1 MATSIKSRRKAAEP
15 IAEAAVE
22 AKVPAKPARKTAKK
36 AAAKKPATKPAVS
49 KAVSEVVSEVVSEP
63 KPARKAV
70 AKKPAP
76 KKTKPAAATKVV
88 EAPAPVEPKA
98 KPARKAAAR
107 SKAKPAE
114 VVAVAAPAVV
124 AAAKP
129 AARKRPA
136 ARKTKPVVE
145 APPTPPVPPA
155 YSVLTLDQG
164 LQRGLLLQPGADA
177 PSGLVLDAQPMEQQL
192 QRLLTL
198 AADAG
203 HELRVADEVWL
214 QLAPGRDAE
223 ARVLRL
229 EAAYPDGQGLATLL
243 QAPLHGFQWEA
254 ALFAVC
260 AGRALLADDLG
271 LSQRA
276 PALAAWRLA
285 ALQFGLGRG
294 LLVAPA
300 ERHAAWQA
308 EAQRLLGGW
317 PAELRLLAPAE
328 LRGDEVAD
336 CLIVDAVQEFAELG
350 PLPAVQ
356 APWLWLL
363 ADRELLGEPQLDA
376 LADWLDAQRRGPL
389 ALLRALGV
397 DASKRQQREALQM
410 VMLSRR
416 KRDLGQAL
424 PLSLEQPLWV
434 QADGVR
440 PDAEALAQSR
450 QLLQRW
456 QRLGYLAHAEQLQLL
471 RAVARLREAAVGQPA
486 CAAKLQ
492 AIVALLPQIMP
503 ALTQKL
509 VIAVQQ
515 DATAAMLAQGL
526 AELGLAVASLRRD
539 QTPAQRAAELAQW
552 QGEQGQVLLAVD
564 VACPGLDLSAAGV
577 ALLLHADLPWNPAQ
591 RAQRVARV
599 AGGSRGLLSWQL
611 LVPGSLDAGLLAAH
625 EGQAA
630 LPTAQLDFEPTAQPF
645 LEAAA
650 LQRFMAALQLALAAQ
665 A

>member
-1 MATSIKSRRKAAEP
+1 MATSTKSRRKAAEP
-15 IAEAAVE
+15 IAEAVE
-22 AKVPAKPARKTAKK
+22 AKVSAKPARKTAVKTPAAKTAVNEVVSEPKPVRK
-36 AAAKKPATKPAVS
+36 AAAKKPALK
-49 KAVSEVVSEVVSEP
+49 KAKKAAAASEVVEAAAPVEP
-63 KPARKAV
+63 AA
-70 AKKPAP
+70 KPAP
-76 KKTKPAAATKVV
+76 KKKAVAPRKAKQPEVEVVVVVVAEAAPAAK
-88 EAPAPVEPKA
+88 P
-98 KPARKAAAR
+98 PARK
-107 SKAKPAE
+107 K
-114 VVAVAAPAVV
+114 
-124 AAAKP
+124 
-129 AARKRPA
+129 PA
-136 ARKTKPVVE
+136 ARKTKVVPVAEVP
-145 APPTPPVPPA
+145 APPPA

-164 LQRGLLLQPGADA
+164 LRRGLLLQAGTDA
-177 PSGLVLDAQPMEQQL
+177 PARLTLDAPEQPLEQQL
-192 QRLLTL
+192 QGLLRI

-229 EAAYPDGQGLATLL
+229 ETAYPDGQGLAALL

-271 LSQRA
+271 LSQRG

-285 ALQFGLGRG
+285 SLQFGLGQG

-300 ERHAAWQA
+300 ERHADWQT

-317 PAELRLLAPAE
+317 PAGLRLLAPAE
-328 LRGDEVAD
+328 LRGDEAAD
-336 CLIVDAVQEFAELG
+336 CLIVDAVQDLTELD
-350 PLPAVQ
+350 PLRAVQ

-363 ADRELLGEPQLDA
+363 ADRELLGEPQLDP
-376 LADWLDAQRRGPL
+376 LVDWLDAQRRGPL
-389 ALLRALGV
+389 AQLRALGA
-397 DASKRQQREALQM
+397 DASKRQQREALQT

-434 QADGVR
+434 QAEGVR
-440 PDAEALAQSR
+440 PDAQALEQSR

-471 RAVARLREAAVGQPA
+471 RAVARLREAAVGPQA
-486 CAAKLQ
+486 CTAKLQ

-515 DATAAMLAQGL
+515 DATAVALAQGL
-526 AELGLAVASLRRD
+526 AELGLAVASLRRG
-539 QTPAQRAAELAQW
+539 QVPAQRAAELAQW
-552 QGEQGQVLLAVD
+552 QGEQGQVLLVVD
-564 VACPGLDLSAAGV
+564 AACPGLDLSAGGV
-577 ALLLHADLPWNPAQ
+577 ALLLHGDLPWNPAQ

-599 AGGSRGLLSWQL
+599 AGSSRGLLAWQL

-630 LPTAQLDFEPTAQPF
+630 LPAAQLDFESTAQPF
-645 LEAAA
+645 LEGAA
-650 LQRFMAALQLALAAQ
+650 LQRFMAALQLALAAL

>member
-15 IAEAAVE
+15 IAEAVE
-22 AKVPAKPARKTAKK
+22 AKVPAKPARKV
-36 AAAKKPATKPAVS
+36 AAKKPALKKAEMAAV
-49 KAVSEVVSEVVSEP
+49 ASEVVE
-63 KPARKAV
+63 AV
-70 AKKPAP
+70 APVEPAAKPAP
-76 KKTKPAAATKVV
+76 KKKAVAPRKAKQPEVEVVVVAEAAPAAK
-88 EAPAPVEPKA
+88 P
-98 KPARKAAAR
+98 PARK
-107 SKAKPAE
+107 K
-114 VVAVAAPAVV
+114 
-124 AAAKP
+124 
-129 AARKRPA
+129 PA
-136 ARKTKPVVE
+136 ARKTKVAPVVE
-145 APPTPPVPPA
+145 VSAPPPA

-164 LQRGLLLQPGADA
+164 LRRGLLLQPGADA
-177 PSGLVLDAQPMEQQL
+177 PSDLVLDAQPMEQQL
-192 QRLLTL
+192 RRLLTL

-229 EAAYPDGQGLATLL
+229 EAAYPEGQGLAALL

-271 LSQRA
+271 LSQRG

-285 ALQFGLGRG
+285 SQQFGLGQG
-294 LLVAPA
+294 LLVAPV
-300 ERHAAWQA
+300 ERHAAWLA

-317 PAELRLLAPAE
+317 PAELRLLAPDE

-336 CLIVDAVQEFAELG
+336 CLIVDAVQELAELG

-389 ALLRALGV
+389 AELRGLGA
-397 DASKRQQREALQM
+397 DASKRQQREALQP

-434 QADGVR
+434 RAEGVP
-440 PDAEALAQSR
+440 PDAEALEQCR

-471 RAVARLREAAVGQPA
+471 RALARLRAAAVGQPA

-564 VACPGLDLSAAGV
+564 AACPGLDLSAAGV

-630 LPTAQLDFEPTAQPF
+630 LPAAQLDFEPTAQPF
-645 LEAAA
+645 LDAAA
-650 LQRFMAALQLALAAQ
+650 LQRFMAALQLALATQ